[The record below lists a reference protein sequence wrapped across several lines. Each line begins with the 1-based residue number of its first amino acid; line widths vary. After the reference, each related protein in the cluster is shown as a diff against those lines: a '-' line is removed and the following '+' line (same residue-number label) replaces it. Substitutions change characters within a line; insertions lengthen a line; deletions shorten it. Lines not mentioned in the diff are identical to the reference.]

1 MTIHRP
7 KNSILLAVSH
17 LLIFGFIQA
26 KDYDI
31 SGQVFDSNGD
41 KAGKVTVLLLDN
53 SELEVQ
59 STTAKGNGKF
69 KFKKVLSGEYIV
81 RVDGGELGKAN
92 IPVTVAEDDIKGLE
106 VSLQQ
111 TTPTNVVTEE
121 APSPSAPMKSAP
133 VAAVA
138 PPINDGPL
146 VPEAAAQE
154 EPEDAGSTYIM
165 NELSFE
171 IKKLSAEVKHISSEL
186 ENLKSL
192 SKMWVNPLAIY
203 SKEIIMKNGSTVFGK
218 IVYQDESELK
228 VETLVGY
235 LIIKRDNVVR
245 VIDNVITEDTQEY
258 VPEQVRDSYS
268 PPPMPRLSEPKY
280 TSADPLDRSAGRK
293 YAANCVLVG
302 NITEKKDN
310 QGNTIFAGE
319 VKNIGGRRADFVKM
333 DFVFRKNWSGETK
346 TLTTFA
352 RGTYHTFDSG
362 ITTDATLLPGAVGA
376 FELYV
381 PHAFGSFI
389 GYSYVIDWEEY
400 E

>member
-1 MTIHRP
+1 MKIHTP
-7 KNSILLAVSH
+7 NNSVLFSIIF
-17 LLIFGFIQA
+17 LIAFSFIQG

-31 SGQVFDSNGD
+31 SGKVVDSNGE
-41 KAGKVTVLLLDN
+41 KVGKVTVLLLDK

-59 STTAKGNGKF
+59 STTAKGSGKY
-69 KFKKVLSGEYIV
+69 KFKKVLSGTYIV
-81 RVDGGELGKAN
+81 SVDAGELGKGSKKVN
-92 IPVTVAEDDIKGLE
+92 VEEKNLKDIEIVVSIQTPPTV
-106 VSLQQ
+106 V
-111 TTPTNVVTEE
+111 EE
-121 APSPSAPMKSAP
+121 APVAQQT
-133 VAAVA
+133 VAAA
-138 PPINDGPL
+138 EPPINDGPL
-146 VPEAAAQE
+146 VPEAAADE
-154 EPEDAGSTYIM
+154 SDDVGSTYIM

-203 SKEIIMKNGSTVFGK
+203 SKEIIMKNGSTIFGK
-218 IVYQDESELK
+218 IVYQDEVELK

-235 LIIKRDNVVR
+235 LIINRDNVVR
-245 VIDNVITEDTQEY
+245 VIDNVITEETQEY

-310 QGNTIFAGE
+310 QGNTIFTGE
-319 VKNIGGRRADFVKM
+319 IKNIGGRRADFVKM

-346 TLTTFA
+346 TLTTFT

-362 ITTDATLLPGAVGA
+362 ITTDATLLPGAIGA

>member
-7 KNSILLAVSH
+7 KNSILLAVSY
-17 LLIFGFIQA
+17 LLIFGFVQA
-26 KDYDI
+26 KDYGV

-59 STTAKGNGKF
+59 STKAKGNGKF
-69 KFKKVLSGEYIV
+69 KFKKVLSGEYFI

-92 IPVTVAEDDIKGLE
+92 VPVTVSEDDIKDLQ

-111 TTPTNVVTEE
+111 TAPANVVKEE
-121 APSPSAPMKSAP
+121 APAATQVKKQS

-138 PPINDGPL
+138 PPINDGSL
-146 VPEAAAQE
+146 VPESAAE
-154 EPEDAGSTYIM
+154 DERGDAGSTYIM

-171 IKKLSAEVKHISSEL
+171 IKKLSAEVKHLSSEL

-280 TSADPLDRSAGRK
+280 TSADPLNRSAGRK

-310 QGNTIFAGE
+310 QGNTIFTGE

>member
-7 KNSILLAVSH
+7 KNSILPALSF
-17 LLIFGFIQA
+17 LFIFAFSQA

-41 KAGKVTVLLLDN
+41 KAGKVTILLLDN

-59 STTAKGNGKF
+59 SITAKGNGKF
-69 KFKKVLSGEYIV
+69 KFKKVLSGDYFI

-92 IPVTVAEDDIKGLE
+92 VPIAVVEDDIKDVQ

-111 TTPTNVVTEE
+111 TTPANVVEE
-121 APSPSAPMKSAP
+121 AAPAP
-133 VAAVA
+133 QPKQSVAAA

-146 VPEAAAQE
+146 VPEVASAE

-171 IKKLSAEVKHISSEL
+171 IKKLSAEVKHLSSEL

-310 QGNTIFAGE
+310 QGNTIFTGE

-362 ITTDATLLPGAVGA
+362 ITTDATLLPGAIGA

>member
-1 MTIHRP
+1 MTIRRP
-7 KNSILLAVSH
+7 KNSILLAVSY
-17 LLIFGFIQA
+17 LLIFGFVQA
-26 KDYDI
+26 KDYGV

-59 STTAKGNGKF
+59 STKAKGNGKF
-69 KFKKVLSGEYIV
+69 KFKKVLSGEYFI

-92 IPVTVAEDDIKGLE
+92 VPVTVSEDDIKDLQ

-111 TTPTNVVTEE
+111 TAPANVVKEE
-121 APSPSAPMKSAP
+121 APAATQVKKQS

-138 PPINDGPL
+138 PPINDGSL
-146 VPEAAAQE
+146 VPESAAE
-154 EPEDAGSTYIM
+154 DERGDAGSTYIM

-171 IKKLSAEVKHISSEL
+171 IKKLSAEVKHLSSEL

-203 SKEIIMKNGSTVFGK
+203 SKEIIMKNGSTIFGK

-235 LIIKRDNVVR
+235 LIIKRDNIVR

-280 TSADPLDRSAGRK
+280 TSADPLNRSAGRK

-310 QGNTIFAGE
+310 QGNTIFTGE

>member
-1 MTIHRP
+1 MKIHTP
-7 KNSILLAVSH
+7 NNSILLSIIF
-17 LLIFGFIQA
+17 LIAFSFIEG

-31 SGQVFDSNGD
+31 SGQVVDSNGE
-41 KAGKVTVLLLDN
+41 KVGKVTVLLLDKA
-53 SELEVQ
+53 ELEVQ
-59 STTAKGNGKF
+59 SATAKGSGKY
-69 KFKKVLSGEYIV
+69 KFKKVLSGDYIV
-81 RVDGGELGKAN
+81 SVDAGEIGKGSKIVKVKKKN
-92 IPVTVAEDDIKGLE
+92 LKDIQIVVSIQTPPTV
-106 VSLQQ
+106 V
-111 TTPTNVVTEE
+111 EE
-121 APSPSAPMKSAP
+121 AP
-133 VAAVA
+133 VAKQVVA
-138 PPINDGPL
+138 TAEPPINDGPL
-146 VPEAAAQE
+146 VPEAASKDDS
-154 EPEDAGSTYIM
+154 EDVGSTYIM

-203 SKEIIMKNGSTVFGK
+203 SKEIIMKNGSTIFGK
-218 IVYQDESELK
+218 IVYQDEVELK

-235 LIIKRDNVVR
+235 LIINRDNIVR
-245 VIDNVITEDTQEY
+245 VIDNVITEETQEY

-268 PPPMPRLSEPKY
+268 PPPMPRLSAPKY

-310 QGNTIFAGE
+310 QGNTIFTGE
-319 VKNIGGRRADFVKM
+319 IKNIGGRRADFVKM

-346 TLTTFA
+346 TLTTFT

-362 ITTDATLLPGAVGA
+362 ITTDATLLPGALGA

>member
-7 KNSILLAVSH
+7 KNSILLAVSY
-17 LLIFGFIQA
+17 LLIFGFVQA
-26 KDYDI
+26 KDYGV

-59 STTAKGNGKF
+59 STKAKGNGKF
-69 KFKKVLSGEYIV
+69 KFKKVLSGKYFI

-92 IPVTVAEDDIKGLE
+92 VPVTVSEDDIKDLQ

-111 TTPTNVVTEE
+111 TAPADVVKEE
-121 APSPSAPMKSAP
+121 APAATQVKKQS

-138 PPINDGPL
+138 PPINDGSL
-146 VPEAAAQE
+146 VPEPAAE
-154 EPEDAGSTYIM
+154 DERGDAGSTYIM

-171 IKKLSAEVKHISSEL
+171 IKKLSAEVKHLSSEL

-280 TSADPLDRSAGRK
+280 TSADPLNRSAGRK

-310 QGNTIFAGE
+310 QGNTIFTGE

>member
-1 MTIHRP
+1 MTIRRP
-7 KNSILLAVSH
+7 KNSILLAVSY
-17 LLIFGFIQA
+17 LLIFGFVQA
-26 KDYDI
+26 KDYGV

-59 STTAKGNGKF
+59 STKAKGNGKF
-69 KFKKVLSGEYIV
+69 KFKKVLSGKYFI

-92 IPVTVAEDDIKGLE
+92 VPVTVSEDDIKDLQ

-111 TTPTNVVTEE
+111 TAPANVVKEE
-121 APSPSAPMKSAP
+121 APAATQVKKQS

-138 PPINDGPL
+138 PPINDGSL
-146 VPEAAAQE
+146 VPESAAE
-154 EPEDAGSTYIM
+154 DERGDAGSTYIM

-171 IKKLSAEVKHISSEL
+171 IKKLSAEVKHLSSEL

-203 SKEIIMKNGSTVFGK
+203 SKEIIMKNGSTIFGK

-280 TSADPLDRSAGRK
+280 TSADPLNRSAGRK

-310 QGNTIFAGE
+310 QGNTIFTGE

>member
-7 KNSILLAVSH
+7 KNSILLAVSY
-17 LLIFGFIQA
+17 LLISGFVQA
-26 KDYDI
+26 KDYGV

-59 STTAKGNGKF
+59 STKAKGNGKF
-69 KFKKVLSGEYIV
+69 KFKKVLSGKYFI

-92 IPVTVAEDDIKGLE
+92 VPVTVSEDDIKDLQ

-111 TTPTNVVTEE
+111 TAPANVVKEE
-121 APSPSAPMKSAP
+121 APAATQVKKQS

-138 PPINDGPL
+138 PPINDGSL
-146 VPEAAAQE
+146 VPEPAAE
-154 EPEDAGSTYIM
+154 DERGDAGSTYIM

-171 IKKLSAEVKHISSEL
+171 IKKLSAEVKHLSSEL

-280 TSADPLDRSAGRK
+280 TSADPLNRSAGRK

-310 QGNTIFAGE
+310 QGNTIFTGE

>member
-1 MTIHRP
+1 MKILTPNNSVLFSTIF
-7 KNSILLAVSH
+7 
-17 LLIFGFIQA
+17 LIAFSFIQG

-31 SGQVFDSNGD
+31 SGKVVDSNGE
-41 KAGKVTVLLLDN
+41 KVGKVTVLLLDK

-59 STTAKGNGKF
+59 STTAKGSGKY
-69 KFKKVLSGEYIV
+69 KFKKVLSGNYIV
-81 RVDGGELGKAN
+81 SVDAGELGKGSK
-92 IPVTVAEDDIKGLE
+92 TVKVEEKNLKDIE
-106 VSLQQ
+106 IVVSIQSP
-111 TTPTNVVTEE
+111 PTVVEE
-121 APSPSAPMKSAP
+121 APAAKQT
-133 VAAVA
+133 VAVA
-138 PPINDGPL
+138 EPPINDGPL
-146 VPEAAAQE
+146 VPEAAA
-154 EPEDAGSTYIM
+154 EDESEDVGSTYIM

-203 SKEIIMKNGSTVFGK
+203 SKEIIMKNGSTIFGK
-218 IVYQDESELK
+218 IVYQDEVELK

-235 LIIKRDNVVR
+235 LIINRDNVVR

-310 QGNTIFAGE
+310 QGNTIFTGE
-319 VKNIGGRRADFVKM
+319 IKNIGGRRADFVKM

-346 TLTTFA
+346 TLTTFT
-352 RGTYHTFDSG
+352 RGTYHTFASG
-362 ITTDATLLPGAVGA
+362 ITTDAPLLPGAMGA

-381 PHAFGSFI
+381 PHAYGSFI

-400 E
+400 Q

>member
-7 KNSILLAVSH
+7 KNSILLAVSY
-17 LLIFGFIQA
+17 LLIFGFVQA
-26 KDYDI
+26 KDYDV

-59 STTAKGNGKF
+59 STKAKGNGKF
-69 KFKKVLSGEYIV
+69 KFKKVLSGEYFI

-92 IPVTVAEDDIKGLE
+92 VPVTVSEDDIKDLQ

-111 TTPTNVVTEE
+111 TAPANVVKEE
-121 APSPSAPMKSAP
+121 APAATQVKKQS

-138 PPINDGPL
+138 PPINDGSL
-146 VPEAAAQE
+146 VPESAAE
-154 EPEDAGSTYIM
+154 DERGDAGSTYIM

-171 IKKLSAEVKHISSEL
+171 IKKLSAEVKHLSSEL

-203 SKEIIMKNGSTVFGK
+203 SKEIIMKNGSTIFGK

-280 TSADPLDRSAGRK
+280 TSADPLNRSAGRK

-310 QGNTIFAGE
+310 QGNTIFTGE

-362 ITTDATLLPGAVGA
+362 ITTDATLLPGSVGA

>member
-7 KNSILLAVSH
+7 KNSILLAVSY
-17 LLIFGFIQA
+17 LLIFGFVQA
-26 KDYDI
+26 KDYGV

-59 STTAKGNGKF
+59 STKAKGNGKF
-69 KFKKVLSGEYIV
+69 KFKKVLSGKYFI

-92 IPVTVAEDDIKGLE
+92 VPVTVSEDDIKDLQ

-111 TTPTNVVTEE
+111 TAPANVVKEE
-121 APSPSAPMKSAP
+121 APAATQVKKQS

-138 PPINDGPL
+138 PPINDGSL
-146 VPEAAAQE
+146 VPAPAAE
-154 EPEDAGSTYIM
+154 DERGDAGSTYIM

-171 IKKLSAEVKHISSEL
+171 IKKLSAEVKHLSSEL

-245 VIDNVITEDTQEY
+245 VIDNVIPEDTLEY
-258 VPEQVRDSYS
+258 VPEQVRVSYS
-268 PPPMPRLSEPKY
+268 PPHMPRLSEPKY
-280 TSADPLDRSAGRK
+280 TSADPLNRSAGRK

-310 QGNTIFAGE
+310 QGNTIFTGE

>member
-1 MTIHRP
+1 
-7 KNSILLAVSH
+7 
-17 LLIFGFIQA
+17 
-26 KDYDI
+26 
-31 SGQVFDSNGD
+31 
-41 KAGKVTVLLLDN
+41 
-53 SELEVQ
+53 
-59 STTAKGNGKF
+59 
-69 KFKKVLSGEYIV
+69 
-81 RVDGGELGKAN
+81 
-92 IPVTVAEDDIKGLE
+92 
-106 VSLQQ
+106 
-111 TTPTNVVTEE
+111 
-121 APSPSAPMKSAP
+121 
-133 VAAVA
+133 
-138 PPINDGPL
+138 
-146 VPEAAAQE
+146 
-154 EPEDAGSTYIM
+154 
-165 NELSFE
+165 
-171 IKKLSAEVKHISSEL
+171 
-186 ENLKSL
+186 
-192 SKMWVNPLAIY
+192 MWVNPLAIY
-203 SKEIIMKNGSTVFGK
+203 SKEIIMKYGSTVFGK

-310 QGNTIFAGE
+310 QGNTIFTGE

-352 RGTYHTFDSG
+352 RGTFHTFDSG
-362 ITTDATLLPGAVGA
+362 ITTDATLLPGSIGA